1 MADQLSRREFLAAS
15 LCLPPAL
22 VPEATPWNRPAPLG
36 KSGLKVTRLAF
47 GCAEAR
53 DVKLIRKAAD
63 LGINYFNSLPNRGLT
78 DFKLVGEALR
88 PIRTQAVLAG
98 GTSERTKQAMLDQL
112 HTQLRDFGTD
122 YLDMWYLIAK
132 QKPEEISDELL
143 EAVRSAKQAG
153 KIRTCV
159 VSTHGFAAV
168 LPRVMEVREIITAL
182 MVTCNFATWPGTAEN
197 VTKAHQA
204 GMGIIAMKPLMA
216 GLSSVPKERQAWL
229 QSPETQAKRQA
240 IIAAALKWVLGNEHV
255 DSAPVIMSTFEHLE
269 GNVKAASEPFT
280 EDERRLLTA
289 HLDRV
294 SPYYCR
300 MCQRC
305 EGSCR
310 EALPVSDFMRCLA
323 YAEGYGNMRKARLEF
338 EQLPAHA
345 RSVGC
350 DQCPSCNV
358 RCPNGVRVR
367 QQLIRAQT
375 LLA

>member
-1 MADQLSRREFLAAS
+1 MLKITRRGWLAGSLSVPALLAAQS
-15 LCLPPAL
+15 PA
-22 VPEATPWNRPAPLG
+22 WNKPGPLG

-88 PIRTQAVLAG
+88 PIRRQAVLAG
-98 GTSERTKQAMLDQL
+98 GSSEKTRQAMLDQL
-112 HTQLRDFGTD
+112 DSQLRDFGTD

-143 EAVRSAKQAG
+143 EGVRSARQAG

-159 VSTHGFAAV
+159 VSTHGFAAI
-168 LPRVMEVREIITAL
+168 LPRVLEVREIITAL

-197 VTKAHQA
+197 ITKAHQA
-204 GMGIIAMKPLMA
+204 GVGIIAMKPLMA
-216 GLSSVPKERQAWL
+216 GLSSVPKDRQAWL
-229 QSPETQAKRQA
+229 QSPETQAKRQT
-240 IIAAALKWVLGNEHV
+240 IIAAALKWVLGNEQV

-269 GNVKAASEPFT
+269 GNVKAASET
-280 EDERRLLTA
+280 LSEGERQLLAA

-310 EALPVSDFMRCLA
+310 EGLPVPDVMRCLM
-323 YAEGYGNMRKARLEF
+323 YAEAYGNKARAHREF
-338 EQLPAHA
+338 EQLPPHLQAV
-345 RSVGC
+345 RC
-350 DQCPSCNV
+350 DQCPSCTV
-358 RCPNGVRVR
+358 RCPNGVRIR
-367 QQLIRAQT
+367 KQLIRAQT

>member
-15 LCLPPAL
+15 LCLPAGLSAQAPA
-22 VPEATPWNRPAPLG
+22 WNRPGPLG
-36 KSGLKVTRLAF
+36 KSGLRVTRLAF

-88 PIRTQAVLAG
+88 PIRRRAVLAG
-98 GTSERTKQAMLDQL
+98 GSSEKTRQAMLDQL
-112 HTQLRDFGTD
+112 DSQLRDFGTD

-143 EAVRSAKQAG
+143 EGVRSARQAG

-159 VSTHGFAAV
+159 VSTHGFAAI
-168 LPRVMEVREIITAL
+168 LPRVLEVREIITAL

-197 VTKAHQA
+197 ITKAHQA
-204 GMGIIAMKPLMA
+204 GVGIIAMKPLMA
-216 GLSSVPKERQAWL
+216 GLSSVPKDRQAWL
-229 QSPETQAKRQA
+229 QSPETQAKRQT
-240 IIAAALKWVLGNEHV
+240 IIAAALKWVLGNEQV

-269 GNVKAASEPFT
+269 GNVKAASET
-280 EDERRLLTA
+280 LSEGERQLLAA

-310 EALPVSDFMRCLA
+310 EGLPVPDVMRCLM
-323 YAEGYGNMRKARLEF
+323 YAEAYGNKARAHREF
-338 EQLPAHA
+338 EQLPPHLQAV
-345 RSVGC
+345 RC
-350 DQCPSCNV
+350 DQCPSCTV
-358 RCPNGVRVR
+358 RCPNGVRIR
-367 QQLIRAQT
+367 KQLIRAQT